1 MRIQGSKELGAGK
14 YNLTEAT
21 NAWKHGT
28 KGKQGKIGNQI
39 LPYGSLRTE
48 T

>member
-21 NAWKHGT
+21 NAWKYGT
-28 KGKQGKIGNQI
+28 KGKQGKIGN
-39 LPYGSLRTE
+39 
-48 T
+48 